1 MIATQPSGASALALR
16 DARLLRD
23 ACYINGSWIKPNG
36 SETQGIVN
44 PATQQLVGSVPVCGE
59 IETSMAIDAASG
71 SLREWSGLL
80 ASERSRLLRGWHDLI
95 IDNIDDLA
103 LILTSEQ
110 GKTLSEAR
118 GEIRYAAA
126 FLEWFAEEAKR
137 VYGDVIPPHMK
148 DRRLMVIRQ
157 PIGVVGIITPWNFP
171 VAMIARKCA
180 AALAAGCTVV
190 CKPAPETPL
199 SALAMA
205 ELAHRAGIPAGVFNV
220 VTGDAIKI
228 GKELTSNPV
237 VRKISFT
244 GSTKVGVLLA
254 SQCTPTLKKVSL
266 ELGGNAPFI
275 VFEDADLDAAV
286 QGAMISKFRNSGQ
299 TCVCTNRFLVQ
310 ASVYDEFVKRLANA
324 ISTLKV
330 GNGVDADTTQGPLIN
345 DRAVQK
351 VEAHIADAVS
361 QGACIVSGGKRHG
374 LGGTYF
380 EPTVIRD
387 VTPSMLVNRE
397 ETFGPVASV
406 LKFVTEAQAVQMAN
420 ATEFGLAAYVYTRDI
435 TRSWRVS
442 EQNEAGMVGVNVGL
456 VSTEVAPFGG
466 VKMSGMG
473 REGSKYGI
481 DDYTEIKYICF
492 GLS

>member
-180 AALAAGCTVV
+180 AALAA
-190 CKPAPETPL
+190 
-199 SALAMA
+199 
-205 ELAHRAGIPAGVFNV
+205 
-220 VTGDAIKI
+220 
-228 GKELTSNPV
+228 
-237 VRKISFT
+237 
-244 GSTKVGVLLA
+244 
-254 SQCTPTLKKVSL
+254 
-266 ELGGNAPFI
+266 
-275 VFEDADLDAAV
+275 
-286 QGAMISKFRNSGQ
+286 
-299 TCVCTNRFLVQ
+299 
-310 ASVYDEFVKRLANA
+310 
-324 ISTLKV
+324 
-330 GNGVDADTTQGPLIN
+330 
-345 DRAVQK
+345 
-351 VEAHIADAVS
+351 
-361 QGACIVSGGKRHG
+361 
-374 LGGTYF
+374 
-380 EPTVIRD
+380 
-387 VTPSMLVNRE
+387 
-397 ETFGPVASV
+397 
-406 LKFVTEAQAVQMAN
+406 
-420 ATEFGLAAYVYTRDI
+420 
-435 TRSWRVS
+435 
-442 EQNEAGMVGVNVGL
+442 
-456 VSTEVAPFGG
+456 
-466 VKMSGMG
+466 
-473 REGSKYGI
+473 
-481 DDYTEIKYICF
+481 
-492 GLS
+492 